1 VKSRLAAIALS
12 LSFSACG
19 GGGAFVPTA
28 SSPHALAP
36 KRPEAVGI
44 AGAPAPTRNPVEIG
58 RIEAS
63 SSAHPPTGD
72 GVEGVLERLRKI
84 AGEHGCDVIV
94 PSATTESL
102 FATSNGTP
110 LYRTHQTAQCF
121 VYP

>member
-1 VKSRLAAIALS
+1 MFEWLAAA
-12 LSFSACG
+12 SA
-19 GGGAFVPTA
+19 
-28 SSPHALAP
+28 
-36 KRPEAVGI
+36 
-44 AGAPAPTRNPVEIG
+44 APAAGRSPVEIG
-58 RIEAS
+58 RLEAR

-72 GVEGVLERLRKI
+72 GLQDVLGRLRQA

-121 VYP
+121 AYP